1 MKKYVSPSCELDA
14 LDLQDIITSS
24 VFRLFTIENDEVNLE
39 NDTRVDK
46 LKWK

>member
-24 VFRLFTIENDEVNLE
+24 TFRSFIEDEEVNFD
-39 NDTRVDK
+39 NSTKVDRVI
-46 LKWK
+46 WR